1 MDATTTMSVPNQWRY
16 ASFVYEA
23 SFSSVTGPY
32 QILRVPSGSDP
43 DNYKAAVSGRW
54 LVDWL
59 LVPCSACG
67 MLSQFNRF
75 HSINRSIKSLSESS
89 QVGEMAVSI

>member
-43 DNYKAAVSGRW
+43 DNYKVAVSGRW
-54 LVDWL
+54 LVVSPPAQRVACYRNLIGFTL
-59 LVPCSACG
+59 LMGP
-67 MLSQFNRF
+67 LNR
-75 HSINRSIKSLSESS
+75 
-89 QVGEMAVSI
+89 